1 MSQSCLIQLV
11 NTPRLHRMVAAVVSG
26 ALRYRRASTMSAT
39 MRPPRELRQSLQVVS
54 CVICSRRQLTP
65 RSKMVY
71 GLYPPAGFDV
81 WLAGL
86 PRRVQSDPLPKIRHF
101 SFAFRRTSTVRS
113 SIRLDVMHD
122 EVTVNPFGSCRKMP
136 QRAGS
141 HIGMFT
147 YPNRCAAAYV
157 MCCKNWSQV
166 QLTCYFLRR
175 HRAEALSEDARLT
188 SVAYIGR
195 KSRTERPRKTKI
207 GTEVAHVTRTPFS
220 RSKVKGQ
227 LAGLPHSLLLLL
239 SGLKVRTHWKVVT
252 VERNAWHH

>member
-1 MSQSCLIQLV
+1 MGSIHQE
-11 NTPRLHRMVAAVVSG
+11 
-26 ALRYRRASTMSAT
+26 ASTYCGS
-39 MRPPRELRQSLQVVS
+39 
-54 CVICSRRQLTP
+54 
-65 RSKMVY
+65 
-71 GLYPPAGFDV
+71 PAS
-81 WLAGL
+81 
-86 PRRVQSDPLPKIRHF
+86 PRRVQSDLLPKIRHF

-122 EVTVNPFGSCRKMP
+122 EVTVNPFGSCRKIP

-157 MCCKNWSQV
+157 MYCKNLVTGSTD
-166 QLTCYFLRR
+166 LLCPRP

-207 GTEVAHVTRTPFS
+207 GTEVAHVTRTPLS
-220 RSKVKGQ
+220 RSKGQRSTCRDRGILRRPPAQ
-227 LAGLPHSLLLLL
+227 LAVTA

-252 VERNAWHH
+252 VESNARHH